1 MKTRFFSALA
11 TVAVLFTNT
20 IFANNI
26 ENLYDLG
33 GTSLTISTIKSE
45 KTIIVNATNTN
56 DQTITVT
63 IEDANGATVFKE
75 QANQGR
81 QFAKK
86 YNLSKLDAGD
96 YRVIVTKNY
105 FKTIQPITLTNNSIE
120 MSLAERK
127 EKFLPNVSVKDMK
140 MDVNVL
146 LGNYNN
152 VHVMVYTNTGEKVF
166 EEHDYVVLN
175 LHKRYNLENLKKG
188 IYLVEVTAG
197 DETKTFT
204 IQL

>member
-11 TVAVLFTNT
+11 TAAVLFTNT

-45 KTIIVNATNTN
+45 KSVIVNATNTN
-56 DQTITVT
+56 DQDITVA
-63 IEDANGATVFKE
+63 IEDANGAVVFKE
-75 QANQGR
+75 QTNQGR

-105 FKTIQPITLTNNSIE
+105 FKTIQPITLTHGTIE
-120 MSLAERK
+120 MSVSERK
-127 EKFLPNVSVKDMK
+127 EKFLPNVTVKDMK

-152 VHVMVYTNTGEKVF
+152 VHVSVYANTGEKVF
-166 EEHDYVVLN
+166 EERDYVVLN

-204 IQL
+204 IEL